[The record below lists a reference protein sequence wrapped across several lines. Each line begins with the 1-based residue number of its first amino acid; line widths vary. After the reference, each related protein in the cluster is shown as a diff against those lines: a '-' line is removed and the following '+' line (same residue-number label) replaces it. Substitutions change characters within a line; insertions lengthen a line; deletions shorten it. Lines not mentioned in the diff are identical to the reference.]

1 MFRKY
6 VIGMISG
13 KNKFLRGKG
22 ISLKF
27 KTQLIISF
35 MAMTFLILAVGSVL
49 VYVNVFD
56 IMKKQMEVTVE
67 ERINQAEYN
76 ISFLDNEVNRVINLI
91 SSDINIQNMLNYD
104 NLNDYLK
111 VQTAKSVVERLEAY
125 IDNNR
130 AIHSIYVFGENGVIF
145 ASTRSRFD
153 YYRVNPSNCFFY
165 SSDIYK
171 GIKENPISTIWN
183 GSFIAGD
190 FDIQRYG
197 YTGAN
202 QRLITA
208 SRSLKDSVQVMVGSI
223 VINLYESNF
232 TSMYNNLN
240 NQSGINMYITD
251 DKGIIVS
258 SADKSSLKTE
268 SVIFDDIKNKK
279 VNSSFVYD
287 AKDDKRHVVTG
298 NVIMKDWHLV
308 AEIPYNIYY
317 SDIRLLRLTIIIV
330 NVLSV
335 IASFIISGY
344 WIYRITNPLNHLVS
358 AMKKMQGGDLNTTL
372 DLNVNNELAYVG
384 RQFNKMSQSING
396 LVDEVKVIEEKKR
409 RYEIEALQ
417 AQINPHF
424 LYNSLNTIK
433 WMAYGANAANVADA
447 ITVLGN
453 MLRPIFK
460 KNNPLCTISEET
472 LYIEN
477 YVRVM
482 NYRYG
487 EVLKL
492 EIRIS
497 EEFNNFKIIKFVLQ
511 PIVENSILH
520 GLEEKRPEIRIVI
533 SAESSGQDIL
543 VKVKDNGEGMKK
555 DILENIQKKLNETE
569 TQEVI
574 EDKEEEKSI
583 GLVNVNKRIKLFF
596 GYEYGIHLDSIEGK
610 GTTVSLKIPKLN

>member
-56 IMKKQMEVTVE
+56 IMKKQMEVIVE

-171 GIKENPISTIWN
+171 SIKENPISTIWN

-208 SRSLKDSVQVMVGSI
+208 SRSLKDSVQVVVGSI

-287 AKDDKRHVVTG
+287 AKDDKRHVVNG

-372 DLNVNNELAYVG
+372 DLNVNNELDYVG

-396 LVDEVKVIEEKKR
+396 LVYEVKVIEEKKR

-433 WMAYGANAANVADA
+433 WMAYGANATNVADA

-555 DILENIQKKLNETE
+555 DIIENIQKKLNETE

-596 GYEYGIHLDSIEGK
+596 GYEYGMHLDSIEGK